1 MDFVTLA
8 DLALSTTGVDG
19 VAGVLGAGEVF
30 VDFGL
35 ESVVF
40 GVGLTEVITEA
51 GLIDG
56 LLFADE
62 VVLGGGTGTAASLSS
77 LRAVEDAVGD
87 IKERL
92 GFVVV
97 VVFEGSEGE
106 SPRDGL
112 DDFARRNDCVLE
124 NPFVGED
131 DAVRRDVTF
140 AAVLDG
146 DV

>member
-62 VVLGGGTGTAASLSS
+62 VVLGGGTGTAASLDS

-97 VVFEGSEGE
+97 VIFEGSEGE